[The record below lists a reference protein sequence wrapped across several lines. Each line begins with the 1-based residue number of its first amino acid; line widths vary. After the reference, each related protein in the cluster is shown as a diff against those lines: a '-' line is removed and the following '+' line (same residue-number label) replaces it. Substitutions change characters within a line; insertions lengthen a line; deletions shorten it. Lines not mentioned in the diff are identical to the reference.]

1 MTSLALQGKLP
12 RRYFFG
18 FRRSELDELFGRLDN
33 LAEGELDGTYPGTL
47 FAFKLFD
54 SIPVVR
60 TILYWICDTFLVPW
74 VGKRFDGNKGANYWF
89 TSSGRF
95 TFGEYDIKQASG
107 DETPVQLDYDVDRNM
122 GLLRPICGEVKKV
135 SADTYLARMLYR
147 TRKKTHTVAYF
158 TLRQES

>member
-1 MTSLALQGKLP
+1 MSSITLQAALP
-12 RRYFFG
+12 RHYFFG
-18 FRRSELDELFGRLDN
+18 YRRSELDELFDQLDN

-47 FAFKLFD
+47 FAIKLID

-60 TILYWICDTFLVPW
+60 TILYWVFDTFLVPW

-95 TFGEYDIKQASG
+95 TFGEYDIREASG
-107 DETPVQLDYDVDRNM
+107 DEAPVQLDYDLDRNM
-122 GLLRPICGEVKKV
+122 GVLRPIRGEVRKV
-135 SADTYLARMLYR
+135 SAGTYLARMLYR

-158 TLRQES
+158 TLRHDS